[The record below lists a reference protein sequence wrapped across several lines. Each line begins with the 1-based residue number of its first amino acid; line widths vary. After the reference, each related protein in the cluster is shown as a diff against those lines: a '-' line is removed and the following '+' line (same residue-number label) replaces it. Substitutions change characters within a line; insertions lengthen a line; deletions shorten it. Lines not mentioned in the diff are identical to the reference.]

1 MINERQLPMTLDQ
14 TSLLEGIAYLVKTDT
29 DLAKIIHDLGP
40 PPLWPRDPGFA
51 TLIYVILEQQVSLA
65 SAAAAFSKLQVVAG
79 QLKPERFLELTDEEL
94 KAIGFSRQKTRYVRE
109 LARAIVNREI
119 DLDGLHRLDDAA
131 ARHVLMSLKGIG
143 SWTADIYLLR
153 ALLRPDIWPA
163 KDLALAKAVRVVKD
177 LPSKPSL
184 EMLQEIARPWKPW
197 RAVAAR
203 ILWHYYLHNG
213 STG

>member
-1 MINERQLPMTLDQ
+1 MINERQLPRTLDQ

-109 LARAIVNREI
+109 LARAIVNGEI

>member
-1 MINERQLPMTLDQ
+1 MINERQLPRTLDQ